1 MSNLLRLYRE
11 RHSISQAELA
21 RRVDISRQMMSAME
35 IGNQE
40 PSLDLALRLAHELG
54 QPVEKLFSRGDTDMK
69 TQEKNSLTK
78 IERLILSNQYRILE
92 KLHADDEYEKRSFAR
107 FAEIV
112 ESGYVSMYRHAM
124 ERINDEL
131 PEEISEEVLSILDM
145 HKTMLFSLGEKPNPK
160 DLERVKFQGFD
171 ANNEG
176 EHLSFAR
183 FYADDGK
190 KYPELQIFN
199 SHHSTLPRY
208 RKMLAEWSR
217 MGREPHLTRPQ
228 IESIVEAGTFRP

>member
-160 DLERVKFQGFD
+160 DLERVKFQGV
-171 ANNEG
+171 
-176 EHLSFAR
+176 L
-183 FYADDGK
+183 
-190 KYPELQIFN
+190 
-199 SHHSTLPRY
+199 
-208 RKMLAEWSR
+208 
-217 MGREPHLTRPQ
+217 
-228 IESIVEAGTFRP
+228 